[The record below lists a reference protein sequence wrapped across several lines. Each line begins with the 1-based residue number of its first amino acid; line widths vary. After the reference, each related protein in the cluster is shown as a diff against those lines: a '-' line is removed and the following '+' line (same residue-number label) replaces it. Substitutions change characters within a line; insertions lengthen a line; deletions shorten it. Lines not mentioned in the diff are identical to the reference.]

1 MDTPPSPSPPD
12 ELLETGSGDS
22 TGSWQYVEPDANE
35 SHDVAGLAHPPC
47 EEERHQEEIR
57 LQLETALRTPRP
69 TTRLPDGASEQE
81 VAGWLGGALG
91 GAAPF
96 DAGARLQDSLR
107 SGAGLLTQGSR
118 GSHIA
123 IGD

>member
-12 ELLETGSGDS
+12 ELLETGSDDS
-22 TGSWQYVEPDANE
+22 TGSWQHVEPEANE
-35 SHDVAGLAHPPC
+35 SHHPRVGLAHPPPSC
-47 EEERHQEEIR
+47 VEELHQEESR
-57 LQLETALRTPRP
+57 LQLGTALRTPRP
-69 TTRLPDGASEQE
+69 TARLPDGASEQE

-107 SGAGLLTQGSR
+107 SGAGLL
-118 GSHIA
+118 
-123 IGD
+123 